1 MGAQIAAL
9 AANAGLRVD
18 LLDLPDGDDPAGRAR
33 GGVEGLASLRPP
45 ALYLPELAASIRPG
59 SLDDTAVLGKA
70 DWIIEA
76 VVEDLDTKRSLL
88 ERVTSHI
95 AADAVIS
102 SNTSGLSIAA
112 LAAACHADVRRR
124 FLGVHFFNPPRY
136 MKLVEVIP
144 GPDTDADVVAAMTT
158 AV

>member
-102 SNTSGLSIAA
+102 SNTPGCPSPLW
-112 LAAACHADVRRR
+112 
-124 FLGVHFFNPPRY
+124 PPR
-136 MKLVEVIP
+136 
-144 GPDTDADVVAAMTT
+144 VVPMCVGASWASTSST
-158 AV
+158 RHGT